1 MAQGVEEINTRLY
14 RDDANGVEIKMTK
27 YSDNAYALNVT
38 VKRYI
43 SLNHIEHSGYR
54 LEIKWP
60 PEYPYPIV
68 IKGSFG
74 TVDIRA
80 ISSDFNEIIIMLNEI
95 WREGEKEF
103 DDIDGLYVV
112 KTDLTQIMKEL
123 KEKLRNALED
133 LLDAI
138 R

>member
-1 MAQGVEEINTRLY
+1 MAQGIEEINTRLY
-14 RDDANGVEIKMTK
+14 RDDANGIEIKMIK
-27 YSDNAYALNVT
+27 HSDNAYTLDVT
-38 VKRYI
+38 IKRRI
-43 SLNHIEHSGYR
+43 SVAHIEYSGYK
-54 LEIKWP
+54 LEIEWP

-74 TVDIRA
+74 AVDIEA
-80 ISSDFNEIIIMLNEI
+80 ISSDFDEIITMLNEI